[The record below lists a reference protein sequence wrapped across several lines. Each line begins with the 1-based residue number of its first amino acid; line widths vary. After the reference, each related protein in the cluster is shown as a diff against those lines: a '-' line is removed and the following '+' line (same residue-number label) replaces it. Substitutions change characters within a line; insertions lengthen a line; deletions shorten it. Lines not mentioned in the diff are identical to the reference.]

1 MTVFKTY
8 LKILRKNLIMV
19 LVFSIMLVIFG
30 GLRMSSQDKSLS
42 FNAIKP
48 DVLIVNKDEEK
59 GITKGFIKYIKSN
72 SNNQKIDNNEDAR
85 NDALF
90 YNEVDYIIYIPK
102 GFNEDFMNGKIDKI
116 EVKKGNNFNG
126 SYSEMMI
133 NRYLKVA
140 STYRNKTNNQDEL
153 VKIVDKTLKN
163 NTKIE
168 ITTKLDTDSLEAAE
182 FFYNFESYSIL
193 VCLIFIISLIQ
204 TIFNEEKIRKR
215 TVISSTSYKKN
226 NRILLLCNLLYALTV
241 WIAYLLLA
249 IFELGDILW
258 TSNGILY
265 IINSFVHLITVTS
278 LAFLIGN
285 LVTNKD
291 VVNGVTNVVGL
302 GTSFLCGVF
311 VPLEYLLDGVIKMA
325 HLLPTYYYVKSN
337 TIITAIEEININT
350 LKPVLTNMGI
360 LLGFAVVFIILSNI
374 VSNRKRK
381 IG

>member
-42 FNAIKP
+42 FNAVKP

-72 SNNQKIDNNEDAR
+72 SNNPKVDNNEDAR

-116 EVKKGNNFNG
+116 KVKKGNNFNG

-140 STYRNKTNNQDEL
+140 TTYRNKTNNQDEL

-163 NTKIE
+163 KTKIE

-226 NRILLLCNLLYALTV
+226 NRILLLCNLLYAFTV
-241 WIAYLLLA
+241 WVAYLILA

-265 IINSFVHLITVTS
+265 IINSFIHLITVTS

-311 VPLEYLLDGVIKMA
+311 VPLEYLPNGVITMA

-337 TIITAIEEININT
+337 TIITTLEKININT
-350 LKPVLTNMGI
+350 LQPVLINMGI
-360 LLGFAVVFIILSNI
+360 LLGYAVVFIILSNI